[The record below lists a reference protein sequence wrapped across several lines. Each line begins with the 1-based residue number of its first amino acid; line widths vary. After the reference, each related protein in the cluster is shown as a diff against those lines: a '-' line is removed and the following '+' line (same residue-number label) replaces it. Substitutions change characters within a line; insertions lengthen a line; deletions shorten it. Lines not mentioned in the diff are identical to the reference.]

1 MKHFETLVDLIVNET
16 SKSKYRSSL
25 KKMFLLECKV
35 NQKLLAIASWQ
46 NVDSAKALYAFSD
59 KTLLGELMDKLN
71 FKIKNES
78 KNELKT
84 DSNKIISLITRIEAL
99 RFLGNLPDNLEKES
113 KAKYNVRISN
123 LNRVMLEV
131 TDILDKELTNS

>member
-1 MKHFETLVDLIVNET
+1 
-16 SKSKYRSSL
+16 
-25 KKMFLLECKV
+25 MFLLECKV